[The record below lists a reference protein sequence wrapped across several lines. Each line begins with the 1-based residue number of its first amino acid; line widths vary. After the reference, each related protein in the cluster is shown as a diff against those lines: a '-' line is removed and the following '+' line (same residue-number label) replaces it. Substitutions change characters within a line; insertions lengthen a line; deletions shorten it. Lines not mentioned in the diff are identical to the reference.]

1 MSGATSLRSFF
12 CAAALALAC
21 AAVPG
26 YAAEAVTPAVGKPLQ
41 EAERLIKAG
50 HGREALAKVSEAEA
64 AAKTQNEKLL
74 VLRMRGAAASAAGDN
89 DMAIKS
95 YEAVLNSGGASGRE
109 ALTMA
114 QAIAVG
120 YYKKKDYAEAAKW
133 TQRYFKEGG
142 TDGAMRQMLLQT
154 YYLQGD
160 CAAVDR
166 AVNENRASETELQMM
181 EDCYRRKGDSA
192 GYVKAMEALVVNYP
206 KKEYWTI
213 LLTNVQKKPGFSD
226 RLALDVYLLR
236 MATNNLASAN
246 DYMEAAQ
253 LAVQAG
259 LPSLGKV
266 IMDRGYAS
274 KVLGTGAEAARQGRL
289 RDLVE
294 KTLAESQKN
303 RAQDEKDALAA
314 RDGNQLVTIGLNY
327 IYEGKADKGVPLVQQ
342 GIKKGGLKRPED
354 AKLRLGE
361 AQLHAGRKSPGVSTL
376 KGVQGND
383 GAADLA
389 RLWTLYARA

>member
-1 MSGATSLRSFF
+1 MKGVAFLRALSCGAVLATA
-12 CAAALALAC
+12 CALAPAH
-21 AAVPG
+21 G
-26 YAAEAVTPAVGKPLQ
+26 AEPVSPAVGKPLQ
-41 EAERLIKAG
+41 EAERLLKSG
-50 HGREALAKVSEAEA
+50 HAREALAKVNEADA
-64 AAKTQNEKLL
+64 AAKTQNEKNL
-74 VLRMRGAAASAAGDN
+74 VLRMRGSAASAAGDSET
-89 DMAIKS
+89 AIKS
-95 YEAVLNSGGASGRE
+95 FQALLNSGSVSGRD
-109 ALTMA
+109 ALVMV
-114 QAIAVG
+114 QAIAVD

-142 TDGAMRQMLLQT
+142 SDGQMRQMLLQS

-166 AVNENRASETELQMM
+166 SVNENRASETDLQML
-181 EDCYRRKGDSA
+181 EDCYRRKGDTA

-226 RLALDVYLLR
+226 RLVLDVYLLR
-236 MATNNLASAN
+236 LQTGNLASAN

-259 LPSLGKV
+259 IPALGK
-266 IMDRGYAS
+266 IIIDKGYAAR
-274 KVLGTGAEAARQGRL
+274 VLGTGAEAARQGRL

-294 KTLAESQKN
+294 KTLAEWKKN
-303 RAQDEKDALAA
+303 APNEEREAQGLKEGD
-314 RDGNQLVTIGLNY
+314 RLVSMGLNY
-327 IYEGKADKGVPLVQQ
+327 IYLGQADKGVPMVQQ
-342 GIKKGGLKRPED
+342 GIRKGGLKRPED

-361 AQLHAGRKSPGVSTL
+361 AQIYAGRKSQGVATFKS
-376 KGVQGND
+376 VQGND

-389 RLWTLYARA
+389 RLWSLYARA

>member
-1 MSGATSLRSFF
+1 MPGVASLRALF
-12 CAAALALAC
+12 CAAALVAAC
-21 AAVPG
+21 GGIPAF
-26 YAAEAVTPAVGKPLQ
+26 AAEAVSPAVGKPLQ

-50 HGREALAKVSEAEA
+50 RGKEALAKVNEADA
-64 AAKTQNEKLL
+64 AAKTPSEKNL
-74 VLRMRGAAASAAGDN
+74 VLRMRGSAASAAGDSET
-89 DMAIKS
+89 AIKS
-95 YEAVLNSGGASGRE
+95 FQSLLNSGAVSGRD
-109 ALTMA
+109 ALVMV
-114 QAIAVG
+114 QAIAVD

-142 TDGAMRQMLLQT
+142 SDGQMRQMLLQS

-160 CAAVDR
+160 CAAVDKQ
-166 AVNENRASETELQMM
+166 VNENRASETELQML
-181 EDCYRRKGDSA
+181 EDCYRRKGDTA

-236 MATNNLASAN
+236 MQTNNLTSAA

-259 LPSLGKV
+259 IPALGKV
-266 IMDRGYAS
+266 IMDKGYSA
-274 KVLGTGAEAARQGRL
+274 KVLGTGAEAARQQRL
-289 RDLVE
+289 RDLVD
-294 KTLAESQKN
+294 KTLAESQKS
-303 RAQDEKDALAA
+303 RAQDEKDAQAA
-314 RDGNQLVTIGLNY
+314 KDGNQLVTVGLNY
-327 IYEGKADKGVPLVQQ
+327 IYEGKPDQGVPLVQQ

-361 AQLHAGRKSPGVSTL
+361 AEIHAGRKNRGVATL
-376 KGVQGND
+376 KSVSGND

-389 RLWTLYARA
+389 RLWALYARA

>member
-1 MSGATSLRSFF
+1 MTGVASLRALFGALTV
-12 CAAALALAC
+12 AAAFAMVPAH
-21 AAVPG
+21 AAD
-26 YAAEAVTPAVGKPLQ
+26 AVSPAVGKPLQ

-50 HGREALAKVSEAEA
+50 RGKEALAKVNEADA
-64 AAKTQNEKLL
+64 AAKTQNEKNL
-74 VLRMRGAAASAAGDN
+74 VMRMRGSAASAAGDSET
-89 DMAIKS
+89 AIKS
-95 YEAVLNSGGASGRE
+95 FQALLNSGAVSGRD
-109 ALTMA
+109 ALVMV
-114 QAIAVG
+114 QAIAVD
-120 YYKKKDYAEAAKW
+120 YYKKKDYAQAATW

-142 TDGAMRQMLLQT
+142 TDGQMRQMLLQS

-166 AVNENRASETELQMM
+166 QVNENRASETELQML
-181 EDCYRRKGDSA
+181 EDCYRRKGDTA

-236 MATNNLASAN
+236 MQTNNLTSAA

-259 LPSLGKV
+259 LPALGKV
-266 IMDRGYAS
+266 IMDKGYAS

-289 RDLVE
+289 RDLVD
-294 KTLAESQKN
+294 KTLAESQKS
-303 RAQDEKDALAA
+303 RAQDEKEAQAA
-314 RDGNQLVTIGLNY
+314 KDGNQLVTVGLNY
-327 IYEGKADKGVPLVQQ
+327 IYEGKPDKGVPLVQQ

-361 AQLHAGRKSPGVSTL
+361 AEIHAGRRNRGVATL
-376 KGVQGND
+376 KSVSGND

-389 RLWTLYARA
+389 RLWALYARA

>member
-1 MSGATSLRSFF
+1 MNGVASLRALFGAMAL
-12 CAAALALAC
+12 AAAC
-21 AAVPG
+21 AMVPAH
-26 YAAEAVTPAVGKPLQ
+26 AAEAVSPAVGKPLQ

-50 HGREALAKVSEAEA
+50 RGREALAKVNEADA
-64 AAKTQNEKLL
+64 AAKTPNEKNL
-74 VLRMRGAAASAAGDN
+74 VMRMRGSAASAAGDSET
-89 DMAIKS
+89 AIKS
-95 YEAVLNSGGASGRE
+95 FQSLLNSGAVSGRD
-109 ALTMA
+109 ALVMV
-114 QAIAVG
+114 QAIAVD

-142 TDGAMRQMLLQT
+142 TDGQMRQMLLQS

-160 CAAVDR
+160 CAAVDKQ
-166 AVNENRASETELQMM
+166 VNENRASETELQML
-181 EDCYRRKGDSA
+181 EDCYRRKGDTA

-236 MATNNLASAN
+236 MQTNNLTSAN

-259 LPSLGKV
+259 LPALGKV
-266 IMDRGYAS
+266 IMDKGYAS

-289 RDLVE
+289 RDLVD

-303 RAQDEKDALAA
+303 RAQDEKEAQSAK
-314 RDGNQLVTIGLNY
+314 DGNQLVTIGLNY
-327 IYEGKADKGVPLVQQ
+327 IYEGKADKGVPLVQE

-361 AQLHAGRKSPGVSTL
+361 AEIHAGRRNRGVTTL
-376 KGVQGND
+376 KSVSGTD

-389 RLWTLYARA
+389 RLWALYARA

>member
-1 MSGATSLRSFF
+1 MTGVASLRALF
-12 CAAALALAC
+12 AALALALTC
-21 AAVPG
+21 AAAPAV
-26 YAAEAVTPAVGKPLQ
+26 AAEAVSPAVGKPLQ

-50 HGREALAKVSEAEA
+50 RGREALAKVNEADA
-64 AAKTQNEKLL
+64 AAKTPNEKNL
-74 VLRMRGAAASAAGDN
+74 VMRMRGSAASAAGDSET
-89 DMAIKS
+89 AIRS
-95 YEAVLNSGGASGRE
+95 FQSLLNSGAVSGRD
-109 ALTMA
+109 ALVMV
-114 QAIAVG
+114 QAIAVD

-142 TDGAMRQMLLQT
+142 TDGQMRQMLLQS

-166 AVNENRASETELQMM
+166 SVNENRAAETELQML
-181 EDCYRRKGDSA
+181 EDCYRRKGDTA

-236 MATNNLASAN
+236 MQTNNLTSAA

-259 LPSLGKV
+259 MPALGKV
-266 IMDRGYAS
+266 IMDKGYAS

-289 RDLVE
+289 RDLVDR
-294 KTLAESQKN
+294 TLAESRKN
-303 RAQDEKDALAA
+303 RAQDEREAQAA
-314 RDGNQLVTIGLNY
+314 KDGNQLVTVGLNY
-327 IYEGKADKGVPLVQQ
+327 IYEGKADHGVALVQQ
-342 GIKKGGLKRPED
+342 GIRKGGLKRPED

-361 AQLHAGRKSPGVSTL
+361 AQVHAGQKNRGVATL
-376 KGVQGND
+376 KSVGGTD

-389 RLWTLYARA
+389 RLWALYARA

>member
-1 MSGATSLRSFF
+1 MTGVHSLRAFF
-12 CAAALALAC
+12 GAAALAVAC
-21 AAVPG
+21 ASLPGHAADAVS
-26 YAAEAVTPAVGKPLQ
+26 PAVGKPLQ
-41 EAERLIKAG
+41 EAERLIKSG
-50 HGREALAKVSEAEA
+50 HGREALGKVSEAEA
-64 AAKTQNEKLL
+64 AAKTPGEKTL
-74 VLRMRGAAASAAGDN
+74 VLKMRGAAASAAGDN
-89 DMAIKS
+89 DAAIKA
-95 YEAVLNSGGASGRE
+95 YEGVLGSGGASGRE
-109 ALTMA
+109 ALTMV

-192 GYVKAMEALVVNYP
+192 GYVKAMEALVINYP

-236 MATNNLASAN
+236 MATNNLASAS

-259 LPSLGKV
+259 LPALGKV
-266 IMDRGYAS
+266 IMDRGYSA
-274 KVLGTGAEAARQGRL
+274 KVLGTGPEAARQGRL

-294 KTLAESQKN
+294 KTLAESQKS
-303 RAQDEKDALAA
+303 RDQDEKEGLAA
-314 RDGNQLVTIGLNY
+314 KDGNQLVTVGLNY
-327 IYEGKADKGVPLVQQ
+327 IYEGKADKGIPLVQQ

-361 AQLHAGRKSPGVSTL
+361 AELHAGRKSSGVSTL
-376 KGVQGND
+376 KTVQGND

>member
-1 MSGATSLRSFF
+1 MNGVSSLRAVLYAVALSF
-12 CAAALALAC
+12 ASASL
-21 AAVPG
+21 PG
-26 YAAEAVTPAVGKPLQ
+26 YAVEAVSPAVGKPLQ
-41 EAERLIKAG
+41 EAERLIKSG
-50 HGREALAKVSEAEA
+50 HGREALAKVNEAEA
-64 AAKTQNEKLL
+64 AAKTANEKNL
-74 VLRMRGAAASAAGDN
+74 VMRMRGSAASAAGDSET
-89 DMAIKS
+89 AIKS
-95 YEAVLNSGGASGRE
+95 YEAVLNSGSASGRE
-109 ALTMA
+109 AVVMV
-114 QAIAVG
+114 QAIAVD
-120 YYKKKDYAEAAKW
+120 YYKKKDYANAAKW

-142 TDGAMRQMLLQT
+142 ADGQMRQLLLQS

-160 CAAVDR
+160 CSAVDKS
-166 AVNENRASETELQMM
+166 VNENRASETELQML
-181 EDCYRRKGDSA
+181 EDCYRRKGDTA

-236 MATNNLASAN
+236 MATNNLTSAN

-259 LPSLGKV
+259 LPALGKV
-266 IMDRGYAS
+266 IMDRGYSS

-289 RDLVE
+289 RDLVD
-294 KTLAESQKN
+294 KTLAVSQKN
-303 RAQDEKDALAA
+303 RAQDEREAMDAK
-314 RDGNQLVTIGLNY
+314 DGNALVTVGLNY

-342 GIKKGGLKRPED
+342 GIRKGGLKRAED

-361 AQLHAGRKSPGVSTL
+361 AQIHSGHKNQGVGTL
-376 KGVQGND
+376 KSVQGND

-389 RLWTLYARA
+389 RLWALYARA

>member
-1 MSGATSLRSFF
+1 MSGVTSLRAFF
-12 CAAALALAC
+12 CAAALTLAC
-21 AAVPG
+21 ASLPGHAADAVP
-26 YAAEAVTPAVGKPLQ
+26 PAVGKPLQ
-41 EAERLIKAG
+41 EAERLIKSG
-50 HGREALAKVSEAEA
+50 RGREALAKVSEAEA
-64 AAKTQNEKLL
+64 AAKTPNEKTL
-74 VLRMRGAAASAAGDN
+74 VLKMRGAAASAAGDN
-89 DMAIKS
+89 DAAIRA

-109 ALTMA
+109 AVTMT

-142 TDGAMRQMLLQT
+142 NDNAMRQMLLQT

-160 CAAVDR
+160 CAAVDK

-181 EDCYRRKGDSA
+181 EDCYRRRGDTA

-226 RLALDVYLLR
+226 RLSLDVYLLR
-236 MATNNLASAN
+236 MATNNLTSAS

-259 LPSLGKV
+259 LPALGKV
-266 IMDRGYAS
+266 IMDRGYSS
-274 KVLGTGAEAARQGRL
+274 KVLGNGAEAARQGRL

-294 KTLAESQKN
+294 KTLAQAQKS
-303 RAQDEKDALAA
+303 RAQDEKEAA
-314 RDGNQLVTIGLNY
+314 AAKDGTQLVNIGLNY

-361 AQLHAGRKSPGVSTL
+361 AQLHAGRKAPGVSTL
-376 KGVQGND
+376 KTVQGND

-389 RLWTLYARA
+389 RLWSLYARA

>member
-1 MSGATSLRSFF
+1 MQGVRCLRAFF
-12 CAAALALAC
+12 CAAALAAVC
-21 AAVPG
+21 AGVNV
-26 YAAEAVTPAVGKPLQ
+26 YAADAVTPAVGKPLQ
-41 EAERLIKAG
+41 EAERLIRSGK
-50 HGREALAKVSEAEA
+50 GREALAKVNEADA
-64 AAKTQNEKLL
+64 AAKTPNEKLL
-74 VLRMRGAAASAAGDN
+74 VQKMRGSAASAAGDN
-89 DMAIKS
+89 DLAIKS
-95 YEAVLNSGGASGRE
+95 FEAVLNSNGASGRE
-109 ALTMA
+109 ALTMT

-142 TDGAMRQMLLQT
+142 TDGAMRQMLLQS

-166 AVNENRASETELQMM
+166 AVNENKASETDLQMM
-181 EDCYRRKGDSA
+181 EDCYRRKGDTA

-236 MATNNLASAN
+236 MQTGNLVSAG

-259 LPSLGKV
+259 IPALGKV

-274 KVLGTGAEAARQGRL
+274 KVLGSGAEAARQGRL
-289 RDLVE
+289 RALVD
-294 KTLAESQKN
+294 KTLADWQKGV
-303 RAQDEKDALAA
+303 AQDEKDAQAA
-314 RDGNQLVTIGLNY
+314 KEGERLVSIGLNY
-327 IYEGKADKGVPLVQQ
+327 IYLGQADKGVPLVQQ
-342 GIKKGGLKRPED
+342 GIRMGGLKRPDD

-361 AQLHAGRKSPGVSTL
+361 AEIHAGRKAQGVATL
-376 KGVQGND
+376 KSVGGSG

-389 RLWTLYARA
+389 RLWTLYSRA

>member
-1 MSGATSLRSFF
+1 MTGVASLRALFG
-12 CAAALALAC
+12 ALALAAAC
-21 AAVPG
+21 AMAPAH
-26 YAAEAVTPAVGKPLQ
+26 AAEAVSPAVGKPLQ

-50 HGREALAKVSEAEA
+50 RGREALAKVNEADA
-64 AAKTQNEKLL
+64 AAKTPNEKNL
-74 VLRMRGAAASAAGDN
+74 VLRMRGSAASAAGDSET
-89 DMAIKS
+89 AIRS
-95 YEAVLNSGGASGRE
+95 FQSLLNSGAVSGRD
-109 ALTMA
+109 ALVMV
-114 QAIAVG
+114 QAIAVD

-142 TDGAMRQMLLQT
+142 TDGQMRQVLLQS

-166 AVNENRASETELQMM
+166 SVNENRASETDLQML
-181 EDCYRRKGDSA
+181 EDCYRRKGDTA

-236 MATNNLASAN
+236 MATNNLTSAN

-259 LPSLGKV
+259 MPALGKV
-266 IMDRGYAS
+266 IMDRGYAA
-274 KVLGTGAEAARQGRL
+274 KVLGTGAEAARQQRL
-289 RDLVE
+289 RDLVD

-303 RAQDEKDALAA
+303 RAQDEREAEAA
-314 RDGNQLVTIGLNY
+314 KDGNQLVTVGLNY

-342 GIKKGGLKRPED
+342 GIRKGGLKRPED

-361 AQLHAGRKSPGVSTL
+361 AEIHSGHKNRGVTTL
-376 KGVQGND
+376 KSVTGND

-389 RLWTLYARA
+389 RLWALYARA

>member
-1 MSGATSLRSFF
+1 MTRVHSLRAFF
-12 CAAALALAC
+12 CAAALAAAV

-26 YAAEAVTPAVGKPLQ
+26 HAAEAVSPAVGKPLQ
-41 EAERLIKAG
+41 EAERLIKSG
-50 HGREALAKVSEAEA
+50 HGREALGKVSEAEA
-64 AAKTQNEKLL
+64 AAKTPNEKTL
-74 VLRMRGAAASAAGDN
+74 VLKMRGAAASTAGDN
-89 DMAIKS
+89 DTAIKS

-166 AVNENRASETELQMM
+166 AVNESRASETELQMI
-181 EDCYRRKGDSA
+181 EDCYRRKGDTA

-226 RLALDVYLLR
+226 RLSLDVYLLR
-236 MATNNLASAN
+236 MATNNLTSPS

-259 LPSLGKV
+259 LPALGKV

-274 KVLGTGAEAARQGRL
+274 KALGTGAEAARQGRL

-303 RAQDEKDALAA
+303 RSQDEQEAMAA
-314 RDGNQLVTIGLNY
+314 KDGNQLVTVGLNY

-361 AQLHAGRKSPGVSTL
+361 AQLHAGRKNPGVTTL
-376 KGVQGND
+376 KTVQGND

-389 RLWTLYARA
+389 RLWALYARA

>member
-1 MSGATSLRSFF
+1 MTGVASLRALFG
-12 CAAALALAC
+12 ALAF
-21 AAVPG
+21 AAVCAVAPVH
-26 YAAEAVTPAVGKPLQ
+26 AAEGVSPAVGKPLQ

-50 HGREALAKVSEAEA
+50 RGKEALAKVNEAEA
-64 AAKTQNEKLL
+64 AAKTANEKNL
-74 VLRMRGAAASAAGDN
+74 VLRMRGSAASVAGDSET
-89 DMAIKS
+89 AIRS
-95 YEAVLNSGGASGRE
+95 FEQILSSGSVSGRE
-109 ALTMA
+109 ALVMV
-114 QAIAVG
+114 QAIAVD
-120 YYKKKDYAEAAKW
+120 YYKKKDYANAAKW
-133 TQRYFKEGG
+133 TQRYFKDGG
-142 TDGAMRQMLLQT
+142 TDGQMRQMLLQS

-160 CAAVDR
+160 CAAVDKS
-166 AVNENRASETELQMM
+166 VNENRASETDLQML
-181 EDCYRRKGDSA
+181 EDCYRRKGDTA

-236 MATNNLASAN
+236 LATNNLTSAA

-259 LPSLGKV
+259 MPALGKV
-266 IMDRGYAS
+266 IMDKGYGA
-274 KVLGTGAEAARQGRL
+274 KVLGTGAEAARQQRL
-289 RDLVE
+289 RDLVD

-303 RAQDEKDALAA
+303 RAQDEQEAQSAK
-314 RDGNQLVTIGLNY
+314 DGNQLVTVGLNY
-327 IYEGKADKGVPLVQQ
+327 VYEGKADKGVPLVQQ

-361 AQLHAGRKSPGVSTL
+361 AQIHAGHKNQGVSTL
-376 KGVQGND
+376 KSVQGND

-389 RLWTLYARA
+389 RLWALYARA